1 MIGKLISSFLDLK
14 KKKSYLFY
22 FGKEILFS
30 FRVEPKAVPPWVS
43 LSCALPLPLRR
54 WGEVAG
60 GGRKKR
66 TNPRETMNALDYP
79 ALKM

>member
-14 KKKSYLFY
+14 KKRSYLFY
-22 FGKEILFS
+22 FGKEILSS

-60 GGRKKR
+60 GGWSSLHGPRR
-66 TNPRETMNALDYP
+66 TAVLN
-79 ALKM
+79 